1 MEGGGFLFES
11 GWILGYDEI
20 KSKTDKRKQER
31 KRKTLDPLK
40 PPQGTMTDDLY
51 GRQCSQIQKTSYKQC
66 L

>member
-31 KRKTLDPLK
+31 KKKDPGSFKTSEHN
-40 PPQGTMTDDLY
+40 DDELY
-51 GRQCSQIQKTSYKQC
+51 GRQCSSDSEDQ